1 MFFLDFN
8 KKSLLEFLRWTIL
21 LILLISGSAIIII
34 YCKEFYYYGYLGWLF
49 VIPLM
54 SNDESWLLFGN
65 LKKWTK
71 PVNKLINVMI
81 LVDNGI
87 ILLAL
92 ALLSIFL
99 VVGNN

>member
-8 KKSLLEFLRWTIL
+8 KKSFLELLRWTVL
-21 LILLISGSAIIII
+21 LILLISGLVIVII
-34 YCKEFYYYGYLGWLF
+34 YCKEFYGCGYLSWF
-49 VIPLM
+49 VICPLLYD
-54 SNDESWLLFGN
+54 DENWLLIGH

-71 PVNKLINVMI
+71 SVNKLINVLI
-81 LVDNGI
+81 LANNGI

-92 ALLSIFL
+92 VLLAVFS

>member
-8 KKSLLEFLRWTIL
+8 KKSFLELLRWTVL
-21 LILLISGSAIIII
+21 LILLISGLAIIII
-34 YCKEFYYYGYLGWLF
+34 YRKDFYDYGYLGWLF

-54 SNDESWLLFGN
+54 GNDESWLLFGN

-71 PVNKLINVMI
+71 PVNKLINVLI
-81 LVDNGI
+81 LANNGI

-92 ALLSIFL
+92 VLLSVFL

>member
-1 MFFLDFN
+1 MFFMNFD
-8 KKSLLEFLRWTIL
+8 KKKCLEVLSWTLL
-21 LILLISGSAIIII
+21 LILLISGLAIVII
-34 YCKEFYYYGYLGWLF
+34 YRKEFYGYGYLGWLF

-92 ALLSIFL
+92 VLLSIFL

>member
-8 KKSLLEFLRWTIL
+8 KKSFLELLRWTVL
-21 LILLISGSAIIII
+21 LILLISGLAIIIL
-34 YCKEFYYYGYLGWLF
+34 YRKEFYGCGYLGWLF

-87 ILLAL
+87 ILVAL
-92 ALLSIFL
+92 VLLSIFL